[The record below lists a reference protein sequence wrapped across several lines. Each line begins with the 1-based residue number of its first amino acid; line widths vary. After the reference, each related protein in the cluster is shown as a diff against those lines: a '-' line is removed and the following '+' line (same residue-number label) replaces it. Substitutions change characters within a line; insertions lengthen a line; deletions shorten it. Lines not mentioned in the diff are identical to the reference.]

1 MRAGGGRLFLPGWW
15 WWLVLVW
22 GWWVPPLLWTPA
34 WLSAA
39 LSSARAACLSAD
51 GDMLPSAGAAPA
63 VTLTTPAGRRRSVDT
78 AQTIQRQ
85 ILSQS
90 VIYGQKSQN
99 YMDVDI
105 YYNWKP
111 PIFSTVHHLL
121 TWIWLRKFSVNTG
134 CVYSHSCA
142 TFNRWRS
149 TSWLCLCTCRVCG
162 LICPLKKNTDTH
174 NDEVCAAGSQ
184 THSVRLRE
192 ASLPVCL
199 IQPCLSYSPAAVAA
213 AALLLGVRTVAG
225 RGLAGLRRSSHCW
238 KHSGLD
244 TVAATV
250 WTHMYTN

>member
-1 MRAGGGRLFLPGWW
+1 MRVEGGRLCLPGWW
-15 WWLVLVW
+15 WWWWVLVW

-63 VTLTTPAGRRRSVDT
+63 VTLTTPAGRRRSVD
-78 AQTIQRQ
+78 
-85 ILSQS
+85 
-90 VIYGQKSQN
+90 GQKSMD

-105 YYNWKP
+105 YYSWKNPTP

-121 TWIWLRKFSVNTG
+121 TWVWLRKFSVTTG

-142 TFNRWRS
+142 TCNRWRS

-162 LICPLKKNTDTH
+162 LICPLKKTQTH
-174 NDEVCAAGSQ
+174 EVCAAGSQ

-199 IQPCLSYSPAAVAA
+199 LQPRLSYSPAAA

-225 RGLAGLRRSSHCW
+225 RGLTGLYRSSHCW

-244 TVAATV
+244 AVAATV
-250 WTHMYTN
+250 WTHMYTNESVGKSAAL